1 MIITAINITILQYY
15 ITISLNQHNF
25 AYYTLF
31 WCDEMLFIYII
42 IIIYIN
48 NYISLLYNTC
58 YRIFAPKPNL

>member
-1 MIITAINITILQYY
+1 MIITAINITILQHY
-15 ITISLNQHNF
+15 ITISLNPLNF

-58 YRIFAPKPNL
+58 YRIFTLKPNL